1 MKNRRPFG
9 ATDMAHPGGKG
20 SSLSSRL
27 VLLLLSN
34 VSVLCN
40 KCNGSNNVA
49 F

>member
-1 MKNRRPFG
+1 MKNKRPFG
-9 ATDMAHPGGKG
+9 VTDMAHPGGKG

-40 KCNGSNNVA
+40 KCGVQNNVSI
-49 F
+49 